1 MMPTMQ
7 VVLQEEQT
15 ARGTQVSV
23 TSTEFEEEKEDRK
36 ANDGVQASQNGTLKK
51 KDTGISKVK
60 SSVSGATGIHSL
72 CASI

>member
-1 MMPTMQ
+1 M
-7 VVLQEEQT
+7 
-15 ARGTQVSV
+15 